1 MTFSATDPTGGA
13 GLQADVLTLASLG
26 CHPLSVTTA
35 ITVQD
40 TSGVESMM
48 AFDADWVNDQARAL
62 LEDMEVSAF
71 KLGLLGNVETIAMIA
86 EIVADYPT
94 VPLIIDPVLASGRG
108 DALVTNEMI
117 NAMSDLLLSQA
128 TLITPNSICLL
139 YTSDAADE

>member
-40 TSGVESMM
+40 TAGVESMM
-48 AFDADWVNDQARAL
+48 AFDADWVNDQARSL
-62 LEDMEVSAF
+62 LEDMQVSAF
-71 KLGLLGNVETIAMIA
+71 KCGLLGNVETIAMIA

-94 VPLIIDPVLASGRG
+94 VPLIIDPILASGRG
-108 DALVTNEMI
+108 DALVTHEMI

-128 TLITPNSICLL
+128 TIIKIGR
-139 YTSDAADE
+139 AHV